1 MSGAQILDFDEMA
14 NNEEEAAQ
22 ISTEKTCLAH
32 LSFPSTSSASS
43 TTSSCEEG
51 GQKRKVKGCS
61 EKAHRMKISEG
72 CNNSERATE
81 NQRLDPCHSLP
92 PELFRRILSSLGF
105 ISMRHAMLVS
115 RFLSRVVTLYDD
127 VWTRQVSR
135 GWRNAAECPSL
146 WRKLRCLSNPRQY

>member
-1 MSGAQILDFDEMA
+1 MA
-14 NNEEEAAQ
+14 NNEEEAAR
-22 ISTEKTCLAH
+22 ISTEKTCLTH
-32 LSFPSTSSASS
+32 QSLPSTSSA
-43 TTSSCEEG
+43 TSSNCEEV
-51 GQKRKVKGCS
+51 GQKRKGRGCS
-61 EKAHRMKISEG
+61 DKTNRMKISEG
-72 CNNSERATE
+72 FNNSQRATE
-81 NQRLDPCHSLP
+81 NQTSESSRLDPCHSLP

-127 VWTRQVSR
+127 VWPRQVSR

>member
-1 MSGAQILDFDEMA
+1 MA
-14 NNEEEAAQ
+14 NNEEEAAR
-22 ISTEKTCLAH
+22 ISTEKTCLTH
-32 LSFPSTSSASS
+32 QSFPSTSSASS

-81 NQRLDPCHSLP
+81 NQRSESSRLDPCHSLP
-92 PELFRRILSSLGF
+92 PELFRRILSSLAF